1 MVTHRVHEIIIERP
15 PGRWQAGWRIVRVPT
30 LGLRTTKNGS
40 TEQLLSLARKMID
53 RHIDEHGNAPVRKE
67 APTDEE
73 RARLYKET
81 FGGF

>member
-1 MVTHRVHEIIIERP
+1 MVTHRGHKIIIERP

-53 RHIDEHGNAPVRKE
+53 RHIDEHGNAPAE
-67 APTDEE
+67 TTEQE
-73 RARLYKET
+73 RAELCHEV

>member
-1 MVTHRVHEIIIERP
+1 MVTHRGHEIIIERP

-30 LGLRTTKNGS
+30 LGLHTTKNGS

-53 RHIDEHGNAPVRKE
+53 RHIDEHGNATVRKE

-73 RARLYKET
+73 RAELCHEV